1 MTLPESPTPAPP
13 GSEPV
18 LPAIAT
24 YLESLVPPRGS
35 ELEAMEAEAARTA
48 FPIIGPAAGYFC
60 YLITR
65 LVGARTVFEL
75 GSGFGYST
83 AWFARAVREN
93 GGGAV
98 HHTVW
103 DAALS
108 ARARSHL
115 GALGFADLVQYHV
128 GEAVQTLRETP
139 GPYDLIFNDIEKAG
153 YPAALPVIRERLRPG
168 GVLIVDNLFWHGR
181 VLDPEDRSEDTA
193 GVREF
198 TRLIT
203 TDPGWIA
210 TLVPIRDGLL
220 LASRR

>member
-1 MTLPESPTPAPP
+1 MAFD
-13 GSEPV
+13 PV
-18 LPAIAT
+18 HPDVAR
-24 YLESLVPPRGS
+24 YLDSLVPARAP
-35 ELEAMEAEAARTA
+35 ELQVMEVEAERTR

-65 LVGARTVFEL
+65 LVAARTVFEL

-93 GGGAV
+93 GGGLV

-108 ARARSHL
+108 SQARARL
-115 GALGFADLVQYHV
+115 AALGFGDMVQYHV
-128 GEAVQTLRETP
+128 GEAVQTLRDTP
-139 GPYDLIFNDIEKAG
+139 GTFDLIFNDIDKAG

-168 GVLIVDNLFWHGR
+168 GVLIADNLLWHGQ
-181 VLDPEDRSEDTA
+181 VLDPMDRAADTI

-203 TDPGWIA
+203 SDEGWVA
-210 TLVPIRDGLL
+210 TVVPIRDGLL
-220 LASRR
+220 LAYRR